1 MSQNYCN
8 IFWRSLLIFPI
19 IGLINL
25 SDIPTTFAQS
35 LPSPLETAVIDAVQQ
50 PGLPTPEVTKVTIEG
65 LFGLATWVMGEAG
78 GMVALINNGRNWEV
92 TRLPGG
98 VPDAEE
104 LSRLSGIPVEV
115 CEELLSQHL
124 GTK

>member
-1 MSQNYCN
+1 MSLNTYN
-8 IFWRSLLIFPI
+8 TFWRSLLIFPI

-25 SDIPTTFAQS
+25 SEIPKTFAQS
-35 LPSPLETAVIDAVQQ
+35 LPSPLETAVIEAVQQ
-50 PGLPTPEVTKVTIEG
+50 PGLPTPEVTQVTLEG
-65 LFGLATWVMGEAG
+65 LFGLASWVMGEAG

-124 GTK
+124 GKK